1 MRLFLQK
8 ISTVAIAVTGIMIS
22 VFIGFSI
29 YGNNVGSFV
38 IGVEETTRLSLTL
51 SENGDFNG
59 ASATSVLSA
68 EGMKYATNTTYSV
81 IPVDIE
87 EGYGAKNDGERRR
100 YTAYS
105 FYLKNTSPVAVS
117 YAMTIQITSLYKA
130 VDDAIR
136 VMVIK
141 DGQKNIYA
149 KPKPDGTPE
158 AHLDI
163 SVPYITTAF
172 LSSIMVC
179 NVDTLVF
186 NAEQVAKYTVVM
198 WLEGWDDECVDDIKG
213 GAIKLSMQFSAR

>member
-29 YGNNVGSFV
+29 YGNSVGSFV
-38 IGVEETTRLSLTL
+38 IGVEESARLSLTL
-51 SENGDFNG
+51 SEDGSFSG
-59 ASATSVLSA
+59 TSATSVLSA
-68 EGMKYATNTTYSV
+68 EGLKYATNTTYGV
-81 IPVDIE
+81 IPTNIE
-87 EGYGAKNDGERRR
+87 EGYGAKNDPERRR
-100 YTAYS
+100 FTAYS

-117 YAMTIQITSLYKA
+117 YAMTIKITALHKA
-130 VDDAIR
+130 VDEAIR
-136 VMVIK
+136 IMVIK
-141 DGQKNIYA
+141 DGQTNIYA
-149 KPKPDGTPE
+149 KPKPGGEPE

-186 NAEQVAKYTVVM
+186 NTEQVVKYTIVM
-198 WLEGWDDECVDDIKG
+198 WLEGWDEECVDDIKG